1 MVSAIRAPAPSWL
14 KTNYSCYCCPR
25 VSMFILRSGV
35 SLSIPVFS
43 HHFPSLF
50 YSTFHFGFPLL
61 SFSRSFYFLYQPV
74 FGLCSASS
82 SSCPCKTS
90 ALNTCKGNLPLMC
103 KTFPCRIQET
113 SKLSAKSCQNTCKGH
128 SHSTAWMSF
137 SQEAELCCSCCSS
150 SRPAL
155 QGTSRQFWTKW
166 LKATAGS
173 LQMAGGQG
181 CTVGWPLNTLHGS
194 DLYQHRAVLWIS
206 LKSKQILKN
215 IPVSYSGATGCM
227 WPIFLLSV
235 VLCSDIRCGSLAYSA
250 EKAF

>member
-61 SFSRSFYFLYQPV
+61 PFSRSFYFLYQPV

-137 SQEAELCCSCCSS
+137 SQEALRAQQNCAAVAAPAADQLFRAHQGSFGPSGWKLQQGAYRWPVAKAVLLADHWTRCTDQICTSIVQCYEYHWNPSRFWRISLLAIQGPLDACGQSFCFQLCC
-150 SRPAL
+150 AV
-155 QGTSRQFWTKW
+155 TSE
-166 LKATAGS
+166 
-173 LQMAGGQG
+173 
-181 CTVGWPLNTLHGS
+181 VG
-194 DLYQHRAVLWIS
+194 A
-206 LKSKQILKN
+206 
-215 IPVSYSGATGCM
+215 
-227 WPIFLLSV
+227 
-235 VLCSDIRCGSLAYSA
+235 
-250 EKAF
+250 